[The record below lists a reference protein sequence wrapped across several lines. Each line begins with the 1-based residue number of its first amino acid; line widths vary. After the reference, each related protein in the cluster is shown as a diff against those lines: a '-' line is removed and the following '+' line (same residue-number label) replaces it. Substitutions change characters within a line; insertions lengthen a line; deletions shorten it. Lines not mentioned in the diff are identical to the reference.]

1 MLGGIEMPGV
11 RAPIIG
17 VIAPEAKRLE
27 QPLEL
32 QKHLVLTPATD
43 IRQHL
48 VARIVFEGMT
58 GRNQDAI
65 RKTAA
70 GLLKLL
76 YPHRTP
82 ENIEPEELQFCLELA
97 VEMRRRV
104 TDQLR
109 VIAPKEFTHAAF
121 TFHMNGR

>member
-1 MLGGIEMPGV
+1 M
-11 RAPIIG
+11 
-17 VIAPEAKRLE
+17 
-27 QPLEL
+27 
-32 QKHLVLTPATD
+32 
-43 IRQHL
+43 
-48 VARIVFEGMT
+48 ARIVFEGMT

-65 RKTAA
+65 QKTAA

-121 TFHMNGR
+121 TFHVNGR